1 MTDDD
6 QPWFPEN
13 VETFDKIP
21 DDAEMF
27 FNDGLYAF
35 FRDSKNVVYVCEA
48 WEAKHYCA
56 TELQSDEVTKCPVAE
71 KTKQKNLQEQ
81 FQERQAAH
89 RVETAGDYERIMRQL
104 DALILDIN
112 DIKRKVRQWHH
123 NT

>member
-6 QPWFPEN
+6 QPW
-13 VETFDKIP
+13 I
-21 DDAEMF
+21 
-27 FNDGLYAF
+27 
-35 FRDSKNVVYVCEA
+35 

-56 TELQSDEVTKCPVAE
+56 TDYIATTTTLQSDEVTECPVAE
-71 KTKQKNLQEQ
+71 TTTQTNLHEQ